1 MDKMSVC
8 GMDCGACYCFG
19 KLCNGCDSC
28 EGKVFHAPEGA
39 ACPIY
44 DCVKNNRGLQDC
56 GTCEEAPCQIWF
68 DTRDPKFT
76 DEEFSENVANRIQAL
91 RKIQN
96 D

>member
-28 EGKVFHAPEGA
+28 EGKFFHAPEGA

-56 GTCEEAPCQIWF
+56 GTCEEAPCRIWF

-76 DEEFSENVANRIQAL
+76 DEEFNENVTNRIQAL